1 MLENVVST
9 LLSSPMFN
17 LSLSSKELFH
27 SNFLSWVFSLY
38 KDESLPYLRQFIA
51 DFDQRYS
58 LVRIKREKKNK
69 DLTLYFEDD
78 RGRSKVLYI
87 ENKVKSIPV
96 FAQLKEYSQGSM
108 AHEYFLLLS
117 LSRPSFFNEGQLNIG
132 NVTWK
137 YLSYGELADN
147 LQNLSL
153 VIRKKNLYH
162 ANILEDYIS
171 FIGCL
176 HQIAVEIDIQKDTYN
191 LYTKNSI
198 LPQLKQL
205 RLHDFYIKHKH
216 AMLANAFFQAIGNRI
231 PDINLVP
238 PKKHWEEGKYQ
249 EVFVGT
255 GYTNGKGL
263 SEVKYVIDMEDNY
276 PVILGIQVQ
285 GDQFRLFL
293 EAKKR
298 AAFLANE
305 LLDKGLW
312 FNFLEAKQVNTFGSL
327 EYPTNKGK
335 KFNTYSGTFMYR
347 AIKIGNCR
355 FDHLVDLIVT
365 YIRYI
370 HNHREQLEDFIKT
383 RQLAQHSSF

>member
-1 MLENVVST
+1 MLENIVRQLS
-9 LLSSPMFN
+9 SSPMFH

-27 SNFLSWVFSLY
+27 SNFLSWLFSHY
-38 KDESLPYLRQFIA
+38 KNELLPYLRQFI
-51 DFDQRYS
+51 DDLDQRYF
-58 LVRIKREKKNK
+58 LVSIKREEKNK
-69 DLTLYFEDD
+69 DLTLYFKDG
-78 RGRSKVLYI
+78 RGHRKILYI

-96 FAQLKEYSQGSM
+96 FAQLREYSQCSM

-117 LSRPSFFNEGQLNIG
+117 LSRPFFFRDSQLNIG
-132 NVTWK
+132 NVTWQ
-137 YLSYGELADN
+137 YLSYGDLADY

-153 VIRKKNLYH
+153 IIREKNLYH
-162 ANILEDYIS
+162 ASILEDYIC

-176 HQIAVEIDIQKDTYN
+176 QQIAVDIDIQKDTYD

-198 LPQLKQL
+198 LPKLEQL

-216 AMLANAFFQAIGNRI
+216 AMLANEFSIAIGNRV
-231 PDINLVP
+231 PGINLVT
-238 PKKHWEEGKYQ
+238 PKKHWEEGKCH

-255 GYTNGKGL
+255 GYTNGSGI
-263 SEVKYVIDMEDNY
+263 SEVKYVIEMEDNY

-293 EAKKR
+293 EAKQR
-298 AAFLANE
+298 AAFLANK

-312 FNFLEAKQVNTFGSL
+312 FNFAEAKKFDTLGSL
-327 EYPTNKGK
+327 EYPTKKEK

-355 FDHLVDLIVT
+355 FDHLVDLIVW

-370 HNHREQLEDFIKT
+370 HNYREQLADLLMT
-383 RQLAQHSSF
+383 RQ